1 MFLCSAKGMNWLSRV
16 KREPNYPL
24 KITTSNEMLA
34 HENTP
39 QANLQSYYG
48 TKSTPHTKKSKA
60 KLRFILLALL
70 TSRSSIFLLL
80 GALVGCNNDGQ
91 GMSNHNGF
99 ECCGIFCCWRIN
111 EVRESR

>member
-1 MFLCSAKGMNWLSRV
+1 MNWLSRV

-48 TKSTPHTKKSKA
+48 TKPTPHTRSLKQN
-60 KLRFILLALL
+60 LALL
-70 TSRSSIFLLL
+70 TSRSSISLLL